1 MSDQPYAHQG
11 EEEKEESEEN
21 IKEGGEEE
29 EEEEEESE
37 EKQRQKA
44 KEAESEVVVDVG
56 AISTPTVMSRGF
68 SGAPKFSDFRKT
80 IVSSTDTETK
90 SSSGYIILIHPCH
103 CVF

>member
-11 EEEKEESEEN
+11 EEEKEEIEEN

-29 EEEEEESE
+29 EEEESKD
-37 EKQRQKA
+37 KQKQKA
-44 KEAESEVVVDVG
+44 NEAESEVVVDVG
-56 AISTPTVMSRGF
+56 AISTPSVMSRGF

-80 IVSSTDTETK
+80 IVSPTDTETK
-90 SSSGYIILIHPCH
+90 SSSGYIILINPCH